1 MAKLSPFIA
10 TETGH
15 WIQSEQNINEKS
27 NKSRRIYEG
36 KIFIHDLHAD
46 LKTAVESF
54 KKYTL
59 KGILIYTCTQP
70 YSICFLYEDL
80 SFTVNMLM
88 QRFHL
93 TFITN

>member
-15 WIQSEQNINEKS
+15 WIQSEQNVKGKS
-27 NKSRRIYEG
+27 NKSGQIYEG
-36 KIFIHDLHAD
+36 KDFIHDSHAD
-46 LKTAVESF
+46 LKIAVESF

-93 TFITN
+93 TFIN